1 MFKDIED
8 EIENFNRDLKV
19 IIKDSSFEK
28 ESNWNFKREKYSN

>member
-1 MFKDIED
+1 MLTVFKDIED

-28 ESNWNFKREKYSN
+28 ESN